1 MGRYLKR
8 LLSLV
13 GDFRDDERFIDLIFK
28 DQKLMEVIRPPTSFS
43 QMMSSLD
50 DESRVLAQ
58 EYLRLKRESIEN
70 SDKLIKK
77 ACENVEEN
85 KGHCYTA
92 KDKEEARKIVEEV
105 VGEGIIIRSL
115 DLTVEEVNV
124 DLALRGRDVIESFLP
139 TLIEKLGEKGYDTKG
154 VIEELGGNPLSFM
167 REKLYEAH
175 AGITGVTAF
184 AADPGSMF
192 IVSDTGLD
200 RLVSMTPLIHVAIVG
215 YDEVVPTYS
224 DAFKVSEFVIK
235 ATNPHYLGI
244 IGGPSKTGD
253 IEKRITYGA
262 HGPKEVHVIFLD
274 DGRTDVEADKLACLR
289 VGKLPFVST
298 YPTWK
303 KMIGEGEEWGE
314 ECTVTAS
321 P

>member
-1 MGRYLKR
+1 MGKYLR
-8 LLSLV
+8 SLLEPFGGL
-13 GDFRDDERFIDLIFK
+13 REDERFLDLIFTN
-28 DQKLMEVIRPPTSFS
+28 QKLIELMKPLNSFS
-43 QMMSSLD
+43 QLVSSLD
-50 DESRVLAQ
+50 EETKTLAR
-58 EYLRLKRESIEN
+58 EYLRLRRESLQN
-70 SDKLIKK
+70 ADKLVKK

-92 KDKEEARKIVEEV
+92 KDREEARKIIGEV
-105 VGEGIIIRSL
+105 VGEGVVVRSL

-124 DLALRGRDVIESFLP
+124 DLALKENEVVESFLP
-139 TLIEKLGEKGYDTKG
+139 SLAERLSKAGYNVGSPMGKG
-154 VIEELGGNPLSFM
+154 LLSFI

-200 RLVSMTPLIHVAIVG
+200 RLASMTPLIHVAIVG
-215 YDEVVPTYS
+215 YDEVLPSYS
-224 DAFKVSEFVIK
+224 DAFKVSEFVVR
-235 ATNPHYLGI
+235 ATNSLYLGV

-253 IEKRITYGA
+253 IEKRVTYGA

-274 DGRTDVEADKLACLR
+274 DGRTNAEEDRVSCLR

-298 YPTWK
+298 YQTWK
-303 KMIGEGEEWGE
+303 KMIGEGGEWGE
-314 ECTVTAS
+314 ECKVNS
-321 P
+321 

>member
-1 MGRYLKR
+1 MGRYLR
-8 LLSLV
+8 SLLEPIGGLKE
-13 GDFRDDERFIDLIFK
+13 DERFLDLIFTN
-28 DQKLMEVIRPPTSFS
+28 QKLIELMKPLDSFS
-43 QMMSSLD
+43 KLILSLD
-50 DESRVLAQ
+50 EGTRALAEEYIRSKKESLQKA
-58 EYLRLKRESIEN
+58 
-70 SDKLIKK
+70 DKLVRK

-92 KDKEEARKIVEEV
+92 RNKEEARKILREV
-105 VGEGIIIRSL
+105 VGDGVVVRSL

-124 DLALRGRDVIESFLP
+124 DLALKENELIESFLP
-139 TLIEKLGEKGYDTKG
+139 SLAKRLGEAGHSVSNLVGKD
-154 VIEELGGNPLSFM
+154 LLSFI
-167 REKLYEAH
+167 REKLYKAH

-215 YDEVVPTYS
+215 YDEVFPSYS
-224 DAFKVSEFVIK
+224 DAFKASEFVVK
-235 ATNPHYLGI
+235 ATNSLYMGV

-253 IEKRITYGA
+253 IEKRVTYGA

-274 DGRTDVEADKLACLR
+274 DGRTEAEEDRVSCLR

-298 YPTWK
+298 YPSWK

-314 ECTVTAS
+314 ECRITGL
-321 P
+321 